1 MNSPI
6 SRAIS
11 LRVFLS
17 LRFIRLSG
25 AIDQLL
31 FDSTV
36 WWFEPAQAQL
46 RREIIH
52 LSFICAIFVSKPVPD
67 CNDPAFGQL
76 SNIKCGE
83 APATGQV
90 VLPLFRAL
98 VLEECINKRLGIA
111 RIIRHLAHLPHPK
124 VIASVRA

>member
-1 MNSPI
+1 MWSPPESSHEIMSGAVFQKYSVFGAFPISRMNSPI

-36 WWFEPAQAQL
+36 WWFEPAHAQL

-83 APATGQV
+83 APATG
-90 VLPLFRAL
+90 
-98 VLEECINKRLGIA
+98 
-111 RIIRHLAHLPHPK
+111 
-124 VIASVRA
+124 